1 MHMFNFALVIWNSKT
16 PPSLSF
22 GMDSLYPV
30 PRQFNGRK
38 TGAYIPTTLKKCSK

>member
-1 MHMFNFALVIWNSKT
+1 MHMFNFALVIWNSKK

-30 PRQFNGRK
+30 PRQLNGRE
-38 TGAYIPTTLKKCSK
+38 TGVYVPTTLKKCSK